1 MVDDPHGGP
10 FVNILAD
17 AQFDKAGSNAPTPS
31 AYANEGGLMRQ
42 ISVWFLAFTN
52 FHKIPVFRRVWLHVA
67 LMALYSLGVDFVVGH
82 LQESGHMLSSKD
94 FKEAAGAVAFT
105 GMLLGLLLVFRTN
118 AAYDRWWEGR
128 KLWGQ
133 LVNDSRNLCLKVN
146 ALVDVRDEEEKIRF
160 GNLVISFAFALK
172 HHLRGTVPSAAL
184 PGFERVSNLST
195 VHMPMYVTGKMYE
208 KLAQWQKSGNLDEIG
223 RLQLDAHMRAFM
235 DICGACERI
244 RNTPL
249 AISYRAFIRQGITF
263 NLIAVPWY
271 IPPDFPILWAMPLIL
286 IGTYFLIGLE
296 LIAEGVEEPFGKDGD
311 DLPLDVICNNIR
323 KSIGDIFDVKGKTQF
338 TKSYKVVQADPLNI
352 NKPPKP

>member
-1 MVDDPHGGP
+1 MTGSDDPQGA

-17 AQFDKAGSNAPTPS
+17 AQFDKAGTATSPPS
-31 AYANEGGLMRQ
+31 AYANEGGLVRQ
-42 ISVWFLAFTN
+42 ISIWFLAFTN
-52 FHKIPVFRRVWLHVA
+52 FHKIPVFKRVWSHVA
-67 LMALYSLGVDFVVGH
+67 LMGAYAFLIDYFLGQHFP
-82 LQESGHMLSSKD
+82 SKA

-133 LVNDSRNLCLKVN
+133 LVNDSRNICLKVN
-146 ALVDVRDEEEKIRF
+146 ALVDVKDEEEKIRF

-172 HHLRGTVPSAAL
+172 HHLRGTIPSTAL
-184 PGFERVSNLST
+184 PGFERVNNLSS

-223 RLQLDAHMRAFM
+223 RLQLDPHMRAFM

-249 AISYRAFIRQGITF
+249 AISYRAFIRQGITL

-271 IPPDFPILWAMPLIL
+271 IPPEIPILWAMPLIL

-311 DLPLDVICNNIR
+311 DLPLDAICNNIR
-323 KSIGDIFDVKGKTQF
+323 KSVGDIFDVKGKTQF
-338 TKSYKVVQADPLNI
+338 TKSYKIVQTDPLNI
-352 NKPPKP
+352 NNKKTPVEPD